1 MQINITYESLFEHPV
16 AIEFKEKTYWLSIRD
31 AIDMRRQLEFALDK
45 AFRHECANEKT
56 GS

>member
-1 MQINITYESLFEHPV
+1 MQIKITYESLFEHPI

-45 AFRHECANEKT
+45 AFRHECAIEKT